1 MILDTGAFRFY
12 NNAAGAAA
20 LGGAS
25 TIIFMAAADGRSNGT
40 FPLSADLPLLLFIL
54 VFLKNSLMDKW
65 MYLEIFH

>member
-1 MILDTGAFRFY
+1 MILDTGAHRFY

-25 TIIFMAAADGRSNGT
+25 TIFMAAVDGRSNGT

-54 VFLKNSLMDKW
+54 VFLKNSLMDKC